1 MALLGDEVRYINY
14 PGAIFATR
22 LASFIWSLVPA
33 SKSLQLI
40 KKHQ

>member
-1 MALLGDEVRYINY
+1 MALLGDEVRYTNH
-14 PGAIFATR
+14 PWAIFETW